1 MAINWPNSPTEGTT
15 HSEQGQTW
23 TYTGGVWV
31 TSSGGDGGFLPTS
44 GGTLTG
50 PLIAEDSINVQG
62 GFVAENVATFQG
74 ATTFG
79 DGLESNANID
89 VIAEGDK
96 AVVFGNAVTP
106 SQASVGVAS
115 GELTLRR
122 LGATFMTST
131 ATGALFTLDVS
142 VSGNATVSGVMTLG
156 NEPTAADHAATKSYV
171 DSTIQQLTARIEA
184 LEALVN

>member
-1 MAINWPNSPTEGTT
+1 MAINWPNSPNEGTT

-74 ATTFG
+74 SARFT
-79 DGLESNANID
+79 DGLESNASIYVID
-89 VIAEGDK
+89 EGDK
-96 AVVFGNAVTP
+96 GVIFGNATFP
-106 SQASVGVAS
+106 NQSSIGVAS
-115 GELTLRR
+115 GELALRR

-142 VSGNATVSGVMTLG
+142 VSGNATVGGVMTLG
-156 NEPTAADHAATKSYV
+156 NEPTAADHAATKAYV
-171 DSTIQQLTARIEA
+171 DNTIQQLTARIEA
-184 LEALVN
+184 LEALQN